1 MKLIKNL
8 YLTNLF
14 FYIFGAVIAIF
25 VTSFV
30 LPILFSIG
38 QALLVIA
45 SAVFLVDLMLV
56 FHPQAKVKCER
67 ILPKVF
73 SLNDENT
80 IRITLY
86 NDYSLSLNLTIID
99 ELPDQFQIRDFIQKI
114 QLAPYEERE
123 ITYQLVP
130 KSRGE
135 YIFNAVNVFISSTFG
150 LVERRV
156 RKELRT
162 ALPVYPSIIQMK
174 NFELKAFSRTSNLQ
188 GVKQL
193 RRLGHSYEFE
203 QIKNYV
209 RGDDYRSIN
218 WKATSRK
225 GDLMVNQYEDEKA
238 QQIYT
243 FIDKSR
249 VMKMPFNGLSLLDYA
264 INTSLVISNVA
275 LKKYDRA
282 GLLTFSDKIGTV
294 VKAERSAS
302 QINKILQALYREQE
316 RPLEANYEL
325 LYQASRRVVKGR
337 SLIFL
342 FTNFESLFAA
352 ERVLP
357 ILRRINNLHLLVVVF
372 FENTE
377 IIQYS
382 EKEVTNIEDIYFQ
395 TIAQKFVSEKHQIIQ
410 KLRQYGIQAILTA
423 PNELSINTINKYLE
437 LKSRGLI

>member
-1 MKLIKNL
+1 MKIIKDL

-14 FYIFGAVIAIF
+14 FYIFGAIIAIF
-25 VTSFV
+25 VASFV
-30 LPILFSIG
+30 VPIFFSIA
-38 QALLVIA
+38 QALLVISA
-45 SAVFLVDLMLV
+45 AVFVVDILLV
-56 FHPQAKVKCER
+56 FHPQASIKCER

-73 SLNDENT
+73 SLNDENL

-86 NDYSLSLNLTIID
+86 NDYSLPLNLTIID
-99 ELPDQFQIRDFIQKI
+99 EIPDQFEKRDFMETL
-114 QLAPYEERE
+114 QLAPYEEHE
-123 ITYQLVP
+123 ISYKLTP

-135 YIFNAVNVFISSTFG
+135 YIFNAVNIFMSSTFG
-150 LVERRV
+150 LVERRD
-156 RKELRT
+156 RKELT
-162 ALPVYPSIIQMK
+162 AALPVYPSIIQMK
-174 NFELKAFSRTSNLQ
+174 NFELKAFSRTSTLQ
-188 GVKQL
+188 GVKRL

-218 WKATSRK
+218 WKATSRQGK
-225 GDLMVNQYEDEKA
+225 LMVNQYEDEKA
-238 QQIYT
+238 QQVYT

-275 LKKYDRA
+275 LKKHDRA
-282 GLLTFSDKIGTV
+282 GLMTFSDKIGTV
-294 VKAERSAS
+294 VKAERNAS
-302 QINKILQALYREQE
+302 QINKILQSLYREQE

-337 SLIFL
+337 SLVFL

-377 IIQYS
+377 IIEYS
-382 EKEVTNIEDIYFQ
+382 EKEVNNVEEIYFQ
-395 TIAQKFVSEKHQIIQ
+395 TIAQKFVSEKQQIVQ
-410 KLRQYGIQAILTA
+410 KLRQYGIQSILTS
-423 PNELSINTINKYLE
+423 PDDLSINTINKYLE

>member
-1 MKLIKNL
+1 MKFFKDL

-14 FYIFGAVIAIF
+14 FYIFGGIAAVFAASFVVPVLFSVGQAALVIAIAVVIVDMF
-25 VTSFV
+25 MTFHT
-30 LPILFSIG
+30 
-38 QALLVIA
+38 QAV
-45 SAVFLVDLMLV
+45 
-56 FHPQAKVKCER
+56 VKCER

-73 SLNDENT
+73 SLNDENE
-80 IRITLY
+80 IKLVVY
-86 NDYSLSLNLTIID
+86 NDYSLPLKLTIID
-99 ELPDQFQIRDFIQKI
+99 ELPEQFQIRDFEQYLE
-114 QLAPYEERE
+114 LAPYQETE
-123 ITYQLVP
+123 IGYTLTP

-135 YIFNAVNVFISSTFG
+135 YVFNDVNIFMQSSFG
-150 LVERRV
+150 LVEKRQ
-156 RKELRT
+156 RT
-162 ALPVYPSIIQMK
+162 PLQAALPVYPSIIQMK
-174 NFELKAFSRTSNLQ
+174 NFELKAFSRTSTLQ
-188 GVKQL
+188 GVKRM

-218 WKATSRK
+218 WKATSRQGK
-225 GDLMVNQYEDEKA
+225 LMVNQYEDERA
-238 QQIYT
+238 QQIYS

-294 VKAERSAS
+294 VKAEKNAS
-302 QINKILQALYREQE
+302 QINKILQALYREKE

-342 FTNFESLFAA
+342 YTNFESLFAA

-372 FENTE
+372 FKNTE
-377 IIQYS
+377 IQAFAD
-382 EKEVTNIEDIYFQ
+382 KEVTNVEEIYNQ
-395 TIAQKFVSEKHQIIQ
+395 TIAQKFVSEKEQIVQ
-410 KLRQYGIQAILTA
+410 KLRQYGIQSILTA
-423 PNELSINTINKYLE
+423 PDELSVNSINKYLE
-437 LKSRGLI
+437 LKARGLI

>member
-14 FYIFGAVIAIF
+14 FYIFGAVIAVF
-25 VTSFV
+25 VASFV
-30 LPILFSIG
+30 LPFLFSIG
-38 QALLVIA
+38 QALLVI
-45 SAVFLVDLMLV
+45 SLAVFVVDLMLI
-56 FHPQAKVKCER
+56 FHPQASVKCER

-73 SLNDENT
+73 SLNDENK

-86 NDYSLSLNLTIID
+86 NAYSLPLNLTIID
-99 ELPDQFQIRDFIQKI
+99 EIPDQFERRDFIEKL
-114 QLAPYEERE
+114 QLEPYEEKE
-123 ITYQLVP
+123 ITYKLTP

-135 YIFNAVNVFISSTFG
+135 YVFNAVNIFMSSSFG
-150 LVERRV
+150 LVERRD
-156 RKELRT
+156 RKELKA

-174 NFELKAFSRTSNLQ
+174 NFELRAFSRTSNLQ
-188 GVKQL
+188 GVKRL

-209 RGDDYRSIN
+209 RGDDYRSVN
-218 WKATSRK
+218 WKATSRQGK
-225 GDLMVNQYEDEKA
+225 LMVNQYEDEKA
-238 QQIYT
+238 QQVYT

-282 GLLTFSDKIGTV
+282 GLMTFSDKIGTV
-294 VKAERSAS
+294 VKADRSAS
-302 QINKILQALYREQE
+302 QINKILQSLYREQE

-377 IIQYS
+377 IMEYS
-382 EKEVTNIEDIYFQ
+382 EKEVNDVEGIYFQ
-395 TIAQKFVSEKHQIIQ
+395 TIAQKFVSEKQQIVQ
-410 KLRQYGIQAILTA
+410 KLRQYGIQAILTS

>member
-1 MKLIKNL
+1 MKFFKDL

-14 FYIFGAVIAIF
+14 FYIFGGIAAIF
-25 VTSFV
+25 AASFV
-30 LPILFSIG
+30 VPVLFSVG
-38 QALLVIA
+38 QAALVI
-45 SAVFLVDLMLV
+45 SIAVVIVDMFMV
-56 FHPQAKVKCER
+56 FHPQAIVKCKR

-73 SLNDENT
+73 SLNDENE
-80 IRITLY
+80 IKLVLY
-86 NDYSLSLNLTIID
+86 NDYSLPLKLTIID
-99 ELPDQFQIRDFIQKI
+99 ELPEQFQVRDFQ
-114 QLAPYEERE
+114 QNVDLAAYQETE
-123 ITYQLVP
+123 IGYQLTP

-135 YIFNAVNVFISSTFG
+135 YIFNDVNIFMKSSFG
-150 LVERRV
+150 LVEKRQ
-156 RKELRT
+156 RT
-162 ALPVYPSIIQMK
+162 PLKAALPVYPSIIQMK
-174 NFELKAFSRTSNLQ
+174 NFELKAFSRTSTMQ
-188 GVKQL
+188 GVKRM

-218 WKATSRK
+218 WKATSRQGK
-225 GDLMVNQYEDEKA
+225 LMVNQYEDERA
-238 QQIYT
+238 QQVYT

-294 VKAERSAS
+294 VKAEKNAS
-302 QINKILQALYREQE
+302 QINKILQALYREKE

-342 FTNFESLFAA
+342 YTNFESLFAA

-377 IIQYS
+377 IQAFAD
-382 EKEVTNIEDIYFQ
+382 KEVTNVEDIYNQ
-395 TIAQKFVSEKHQIIQ
+395 TIAQKFVSEKQQIVQ
-410 KLRQYGIQAILTA
+410 KLRQYGIQAILT
-423 PNELSINTINKYLE
+423 PPDELSVNSINKYLE
-437 LKSRGLI
+437 LKARGLI

>member
-14 FYIFGAVIAIF
+14 FYIFGAVIALF
-25 VTSFV
+25 VASFV
-30 LPILFSIG
+30 VDFLFPIA
-38 QALLVIA
+38 QALLVI
-45 SAVFLVDLMLV
+45 SIAVLVVDLLLV
-56 FHPQAKVKCER
+56 FHPQANVKCKR

-73 SLNDENT
+73 SLNDENP
-80 IRITLY
+80 IRLVLY
-86 NDYSLSLNLTIID
+86 NDYSLPLNLTIID
-99 ELPDQFQIRDFIQKI
+99 EIPDQFEERDFVRKL
-114 QLAPYEERE
+114 QLAPYQEEE
-123 ITYQLVP
+123 IAYSLVP

-135 YIFNAVNVFISSTFG
+135 YIFNAVNIFMSSTFG
-150 LVERRV
+150 LVERRLV
-156 RKELRT
+156 KDLEQ

-174 NFELKAFSRTSNLQ
+174 NFELKAFSRTSTLQ
-188 GVKQL
+188 GVKRL

-218 WKATSRK
+218 WKATSRQGK
-225 GDLMVNQYEDEKA
+225 LMVNQYEDEKA
-238 QQIYT
+238 QQVYCM
-243 FIDKSR
+243 IDKSR

-282 GLLTFSDKIGTV
+282 GLLTFSDKVGTV
-294 VKAERSAS
+294 VKAERNAS

-316 RPLEANYEL
+316 RHLEANYEL

-337 SLIFL
+337 SLVFL

-357 ILRRINNLHLLVVVF
+357 ILRKINNLHLLVVVF

-377 IIQYS
+377 IIDYS
-382 EKEVTNIEDIYFQ
+382 EKEVKNVEEIYFQ
-395 TIAQKFVSEKHQIIQ
+395 TIAQKFVSEKQQIVQ
-410 KLRQYGIQAILTA
+410 KLRQYGIQAILTS
-423 PNELSINTINKYLE
+423 PDELSINTINKYLE